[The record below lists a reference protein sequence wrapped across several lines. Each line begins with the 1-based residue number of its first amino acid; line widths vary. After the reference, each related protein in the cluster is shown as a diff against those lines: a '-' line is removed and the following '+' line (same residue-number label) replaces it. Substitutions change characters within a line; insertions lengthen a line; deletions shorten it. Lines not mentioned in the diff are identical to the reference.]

1 MPLVIQ
7 KKANGFEYASI
18 RESFWDP
25 VRKKYSSRT
34 IKNYGRLDLALKL
47 DPHAREKMEAEA
59 LAYKQSRADE
69 KQRVLKERVSHLS
82 VAASRTVDGHADN
95 RTVMLGSCVYR
106 QIWNKLDL
114 QRKCRDLIKNTGIEF
129 NFAEAV
135 FYMTAARSLMPD
147 SKLGQWEKRNQF
159 LYGASRLRLNHLYRS
174 VTLLCRHKSSIV
186 SYLNKQIS
194 KHYQRAVSVVLYD
207 VTTYAFESQDVD
219 ALRAFGFSKDCK
231 VNEVQVV
238 MGLLIDDRGI
248 PIDYELFPGN
258 TNEFGTMVPLLEK
271 LRKKYGIEKVIVT
284 ADRGL
289 NSGANLLA
297 IKKLGMQYVIA
308 YRLKSAGETIRRLIA
323 DDNGWQRRNA
333 NGIGNADV
341 SRYKISTETRQVRI
355 VAEDGSV
362 KRETITSNLLI
373 NYSARRARK
382 DAGDRQRL
390 IDKAERYAENPS
402 LLRSD
407 MRRGGKSYLKIDADK
422 LNVQV
427 DAKRIENAE
436 FFDGYYGIAY
446 SDASL
451 TPEDVLAIHH
461 SLWQIEES
469 FRISKSLLKA
479 RPCFHWTETR
489 IRGHFLICF
498 MALVL
503 HRLLELELADK
514 DVKLTSEEIIDAL
527 SEALLLEARGTGAEP
542 VYCKANTEGHFEI
555 IAEAVGLGKLASL
568 ANAADVKRA
577 LHLRE
582 L

>member
-47 DPHAREKMEAEA
+47 DPQALEKMQAEA
-59 LAYKQSRADE
+59 SAYKQSRANE

-82 VAASRTVDGHADN
+82 VAAKSNADGHADN

-114 QRKCRDLIKNTGIEF
+114 QRKCRDLIKNTHIEF

-135 FYMTAARSLMPD
+135 FYMTAARCLMPD
-147 SKLGQWEKRNQF
+147 SKLGQWEKRNQY
-159 LYGASRLRLNHLYRS
+159 LYGASDLHLNHLYRS
-174 VTLLCRHKSSIV
+174 VSLLCKHKASIV
-186 SYLNKQIS
+186 GYLNKQIA
-194 KHYQRAVSVVLYD
+194 KIYQRAVSVVLYD

-219 ALRAFGFSKDCK
+219 TLRAFGFSKDCK
-231 VNEVQVV
+231 VNQVQVV

-248 PIDYELFPGN
+248 PIDYELFAGN

-271 LRKKYGIEKVIVT
+271 LKRKYGIEKVIVT

-308 YRLKSAGETIRRLIA
+308 YRLKSAGEDIRRLIA
-323 DDNGWQRRNA
+323 DDNGWQSYSA
-333 NGIGNADV
+333 NGIGNTDV
-341 SRYKISTETRQVRI
+341 SRYKISSETRQVKT
-355 VAEDGSV
+355 VEKDGSV

-382 DAGDRQRL
+382 DAYDRQRL
-390 IDKAERYAENPS
+390 IDKAQRYAENPS
-402 LLRSD
+402 LLKSD
-407 MRRGGKSYLKIDADK
+407 MRRGGKSYLKIDADQ
-422 LNVQV
+422 LEAQV
-427 DAKRIENAE
+427 DTKRIENAE
-436 FFDGYYGIAY
+436 FYDGYYGIVY
-446 SDASL
+446 SDDSL
-451 TPEDVLAIHH
+451 TAHDVLAIHH

-479 RPCFHWTETR
+479 RPCFHWTESR

-503 HRLLELELADK
+503 HRLLELELMNK
-514 DVKLTSEEIIDAL
+514 GIELTSEEIIDAL
-527 SEALLLEARGTGAEP
+527 TGALLLEAKGSGAEP
-542 VYCKANTEGHFEI
+542 VYCKAGTEGHFET
-555 IAEAVGLGKLASL
+555 IAEALGLGRLASL
-568 ANAADVKRA
+568 SNAADVKRA